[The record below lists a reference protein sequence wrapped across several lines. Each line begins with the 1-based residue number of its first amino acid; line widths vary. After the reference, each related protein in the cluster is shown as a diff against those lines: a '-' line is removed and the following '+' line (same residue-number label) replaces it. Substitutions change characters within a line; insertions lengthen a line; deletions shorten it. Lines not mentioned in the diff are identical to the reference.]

1 MSRAELTC
9 RDLRLLQRLTKA
21 AGVTLVEL
29 MVSITIGLLIVMAA
43 TALLITTKSGYTSQD
58 ENVQIQQT
66 GRYAIELIG
75 RTVRQTAYENWDRSE
90 APIVNTDVISP
101 AIRGLDARRLKE
113 TDNGLDKPA
122 SDAVNGSDV
131 LAVRYFGSGQNSDA
145 DGTVLNCAGF
155 GVAPAQS
162 QREADDARGWSI
174 FYVAK
179 NASGEPEL
187 YCKYKGAEGEWQTD
201 AIARGVEAFQVLYG
215 LDANADGLPDRF
227 LNATSI
233 DDLDRSIAVDGADE
247 AAIALDRNRKTH
259 WKKVIVVQVA
269 LLVRGSIGMPT
280 LSDTEEFNL
289 FGKEY
294 ANAYGAADKGTRIK
308 AAALPA
314 RHRKL
319 FMTVIQ
325 LRNRATGGGA

>member
-1 MSRAELTC
+1 
-9 RDLRLLQRLTKA
+9 
-21 AGVTLVEL
+21 

-131 LAVRYFGSGQNSDA
+131 LAVRYFGSGQKSDA